1 MEVKI
6 NMLPLIKFI
15 LYWNIPYGQSSAE
28 ILSSCHVT
36 LASCHHPFPT
46 LPRTD
51 WQTTLWLTCMP
62 RRQIKYIQILVYWC
76 TMSLKSSNLSHFP
89 SRPYWRGWRYP
100 QLRRVCGPG
109 GGGSLGAGLVA
120 SGPSVLAALTCHGQH
135 SADRHQQGDLLAQ
148 SRLTIE
154 LEAKVSEDYAKFYNP
169 GLGPSPGWNCLSL
182 MTFSLALQFHV

>member
-1 MEVKI
+1 MFIVFFLEI
-6 NMLPLIKFI
+6 NGSKNKHVAADKVYFVLKYTIRSIVCEDPVIM
-15 LYWNIPYGQSSAE
+15 
-28 ILSSCHVT
+28 SCYS
-36 LASCHHPFPT
+36 ASCHHPFPT

-76 TMSLKSSNLSHFP
+76 TMSLKSSNLSHLT

-148 SRLTIE
+148 SRLTR
-154 LEAKVSEDYAKFYNP
+154 AWSKGFRR
-169 GLGPSPGWNCLSL
+169 
-182 MTFSLALQFHV
+182 